1 MSETITDLEELR
13 VFAAVAGRRSFVAA
27 AAALAMPKA
36 TVSRKVQALEA
47 RLGSRLL
54 HRTTRRVSLT
64 ESGAIFLERCADLEA
79 AVVAAEDAVARLGA
93 RPRGTLRVT
102 APHGLA
108 RALITPGVP
117 EFLRRYPEVRLWL
130 TLKNETEDLVGKGVD
145 VAITPWPVAD
155 AAHVARFLGFAEM
168 GLYASPEYLARRGR
182 PRRPEDLPDHSTLFN
197 PGVAAA
203 RHAWTLRRSKRAVTV
218 ALSPALVANDNVPL
232 HAAARG
238 GCGIALLDHI
248 TTAADV
254 SARALVRVLPGWSG
268 PPAELRALY
277 SSRTGLPPKVRVFLE
292 FLAQRAKQ
300 VRMIAAEA
308 PKPAPRF

>member
-1 MSETITDLEELR
+1 
-13 VFAAVAGRRSFVAA
+13 
-27 AAALAMPKA
+27 
-36 TVSRKVQALEA
+36 
-47 RLGSRLL
+47 
-54 HRTTRRVSLT
+54 
-64 ESGAIFLERCADLEA
+64 
-79 AVVAAEDAVARLGA
+79 
-93 RPRGTLRVT
+93 
-102 APHGLA
+102 LA